1 MKGYFITKGTGES
14 NLSCSKNETTSYDDA
29 LVNARIGNVNIV
41 NVSSMIPPEIDEIP
55 QTPQHWGDIIFCIM
69 ARNDG
74 RKGSFISCALLI
86 VEVYKNNVL
95 EGSMVLE
102 YSGRGSSSTAFKN
115 LFMDLGDMIQRR
127 KYGMLYVPLVL
138 YAQNRTALGYTIIP
152 KKFIYNS
159 LKIKKKYGTV
169 ISTICFQK

>member
-1 MKGYFITKGTGES
+1 MKSYFITKGSGQS
-14 NLSCSKNETTSYDDA
+14 NLICAKNETTSYDDA
-29 LVNARIGNVNIV
+29 LVNAGIGNVNIV
-41 NVSSMIPPEIDEIP
+41 TVSSMIPPGIDEIP
-55 QTPQHWGDIIFCIM
+55 STLQRWGDIIFCIM

-74 RKGSFISCALLI
+74 RKGSFISCALLV
-86 VEVYKNNVL
+86 VEVYLDNKIQ
-95 EGSMVLE
+95 GSMVLE
-102 YSGRGSSSTAFKN
+102 YSACGTSTTALKK
-115 LFMDLGDMIQRR
+115 LFIDLGDMIERR
-127 KYGMLYVPLVL
+127 KYGMLYGPLVL

>member
-1 MKGYFITKGTGES
+1 MKGYFVTKGTGQS
-14 NLSCSKNETTSYDDA
+14 NLACSKNETTSYDDA
-29 LVNARIGNVNIV
+29 LVNAGIGNINIV
-41 NVSSMIPPEIDEIP
+41 TVSSMIPPEIDEIP

-74 RKGSFISCALLI
+74 RKGSFISCALLV
-86 VEVYKNNVL
+86 VEVYLDNKL
-95 EGSMVLE
+95 QGSMVLE
-102 YSGRGSSSTAFKN
+102 YSGRGNEKTAFKN

-127 KYGMLYVPLVL
+127 NYGALYGPLMLYS
-138 YAQNRTALGYTIIP
+138 QNRTALGYTIVP

-159 LKIKKKYGTV
+159 LKIKKRHGTV